1 MTRKSLRVDDSLDL
15 YLEKLLAEEPEVLVR
30 LRDETSR
37 LEYAN
42 MQIGWEQGRLMT
54 LLLRCLGAQNTIEIG
69 VFTGYSTLVT
79 ALALPDAGRI
89 VACDINE
96 EWTGIA
102 MQHWR
107 EAGVAGKIDLRIG
120 PAVDTL
126 NAMIAGGEA
135 ASYDF
140 AFIDADKTGYD
151 SYYERCLE
159 LLRPGGLIAIDNALW
174 NGAVADPADTSADTQ
189 AIRAL
194 NAKIARDS
202 RVEAFLAPVGDGVH
216 LAWKR

>member
-1 MTRKSLRVDDSLDL
+1 MTRKSLRIDDALEG
-15 YLEKLLAEEPEVLVR
+15 YLENLLADEPDVLVR

-37 LEYAN
+37 LEFAN
-42 MQIGWEQGRLMT
+42 MQIGWEQGCLMK
-54 LLLRCLGAQNTIEIG
+54 LLLRCLAAQSTIEIG

-79 ALALPDAGRI
+79 ALALPDTGRV

-102 MQHWR
+102 MRYWR
-107 EAGVAGKIDLRIG
+107 EAGVADKIDLRIG
-120 PAVDTL
+120 QASDTL
-126 NAMIAGGEA
+126 DAMLAGGEE

-174 NGAVADPADTSADTQ
+174 DGTVVDPAETSADTQ

-194 NAKIARDS
+194 NRKIARDS
-202 RVEAFLAPVGDGVH
+202 RVEAFLLPVGDGVH

>member
-1 MTRKSLRVDDSLDL
+1 MTRKSLRIDDALEG
-15 YLEKLLAEEPEVLVR
+15 YLENLLADEPDVLVR

-37 LEYAN
+37 LEFAN
-42 MQIGWEQGRLMT
+42 MQIGWEQGCLMK
-54 LLLRCLGAQNTIEIG
+54 LLLRCLAAQSTIEIG

-79 ALALPDAGRI
+79 ALALPDTGRV

-102 MQHWR
+102 MRYWR
-107 EAGVAGKIDLRIG
+107 EAGVADKIDLRIG
-120 PAVDTL
+120 QASDTL
-126 NAMIAGGEA
+126 DAMLAGGEE

-174 NGAVADPADTSADTQ
+174 DGTVADPADTSADTQ

-194 NAKIARDS
+194 NRKIARDS
-202 RVEAFLAPVGDGVH
+202 RVEAFLLPVGDGVH